1 MSWISS
7 SLGRS
12 SLLREYS
19 DDRRTAAR
27 SEGVLAVG
35 RAFFSVTALIA
46 IYLDS
51 TEPSR
56 LAAATYAVL
65 VAYACYSVIVLVAVQ
80 YATRLA
86 ETHGLLLHAADIL
99 WGSVLTFVSAGPISP
114 FFLFFLFVVAAAAY
128 RWAFRETMATA
139 IVTVSIFLLQTVFAA
154 VGPWHHIWLASID
167 FDLNQT
173 ILKVAYLLLTGFLLG
188 YLAQQEKQS
197 RGELAAIAAAA
208 RQPRVDIGL
217 GGSMTAIAESL
228 LHTFHVGGIAIVL
241 QRSEPRE
248 TLLWR
253 LDRGGPSAA
262 PDHGELRL
270 ESVELEPDELGEWLF
285 RGPGRTWHAARGP
298 GREWI
303 WEMAEPGAWRLRRTT
318 AEMPEAVTQ
327 ARPFSSVTAVSMGLV
342 DEWYGRIY
350 LFDMPSG
357 DSLERRVHLLEAL
370 TDHITPG
377 LTNVLLMR
385 RLRSQAGA
393 TERARVARELH
404 DGAIQSLFAI
414 EMKVEAIRR
423 KSGESQIVNDLA
435 DVRTCLQQEVLALRE
450 LIQAIRPLEMDSGDQ
465 LGDVLER
472 VVERFRRDTS
482 IPARFV
488 SSGGQIHLHRTT
500 ALELV
505 RIVQEALVNVR
516 KHSRANNVIVRLAR
530 RDSDCSLTIEDDGCG
545 LEFDGRMLG
554 DELDRRRQG
563 PAVIKERARVIGA
576 ELAVESTR
584 GSGTRIELTF
594 AEDPGA

>member
-1 MSWISS
+1 MSWNSS

-12 SLLREYS
+12 PFLREYS
-19 DDRRTAAR
+19 HDRRTVAR
-27 SEGVLAVG
+27 SESVLAVG
-35 RAFFSVTALIA
+35 RAFFTVTGFVA

-65 VAYACYSVIVLVAVQ
+65 VSYACYSIIVLAVVH
-80 YATRLA
+80 YAPRLA
-86 ETHGLLLHAADIL
+86 AMHGPLWHAADIL

-114 FFLFFLFVVAAAAY
+114 FFLFFLFAVAAAAY
-128 RWAFRETMATA
+128 RWGLRETMATA
-139 IVTVSIFLLQTVFAA
+139 GVTVIIFLLQTAFAT
-154 VGPWHHIWLASID
+154 VGPWNRTWFASID

-188 YLAQQEKQS
+188 YLSEQEKQS

-217 GGSMTAIAESL
+217 GGSITAIAESL
-228 LHTFHVGGIAIVL
+228 LHTFHAGGIAIVL
-241 QRSEPRE
+241 QKSDPRE

-253 LDRGGPSAA
+253 LDRPGTGSAA
-262 PDHGELRL
+262 DHGQLRL
-270 ESVELEPDELGEWLF
+270 ESVELKPDELAEWLF
-285 RGPGRTWHAARGP
+285 RGPGRTWHAIRAAGD
-298 GREWI
+298 EWI
-303 WEMAEPGAWRLRRTT
+303 WEVAEPGAWRLRRTT
-318 AEMPEAVTQ
+318 ADMPKALAQVF
-327 ARPFSSVTAVSMGLV
+327 PFSSVTACSMGLV

-357 DSLERRVHLLEAL
+357 DSVERRVHFLEAF

-423 KSGESQIVNDLA
+423 KSLEPRTVNDL
-435 DVRTCLQQEVLALRE
+435 DEVRTALQQEVLALRE
-450 LIQAIRPLEMDSGDQ
+450 LIQAIRPLEIDSGDQ
-465 LGDVLER
+465 LSDVLER
-472 VVERFRRDTS
+472 IVERFRRDTS

-488 SSGGQIHLHRTT
+488 STGGQIQLHRTT

-530 RDSDCSLTIEDDGCG
+530 RDSDCALVVEDDGCG
-545 LEFDGRMLG
+545 LEFEGRFSG
-554 DELDRRRQG
+554 PELDRRRQG
-563 PAVIKERARVIGA
+563 PAVIKERARIIGA
-576 ELAVESTR
+576 ELAVDSRR
-584 GSGTRIELTF
+584 GSGTRIELIF
-594 AEDPGA
+594 AEDARV